1 MTMSLM
7 NAIRSIKQDEK
18 WLGKIIVGGLVCL
31 VAQIAGFCSLSF
43 IAQKTAPGIGT
54 LIGLIISI
62 VAALWIVG
70 FIFSSMNKTINSD
83 KFQMA
88 ELNESNIILTGLKSF
103 MAIIGWGIL
112 ATIILF
118 VVEIVYFALIA
129 IFCFIL
135 GFISGL
141 IGVNNQILTIL
152 IAIFCIIASVV
163 LGLYIAQFV
172 NTAFALYF
180 KRLELGDLI
189 SFKKQFVIIKENQH
203 ANWTLIGKM
212 ILFSLAYQGII
223 IALSVTIVGL
233 VLVPFVAFAGYFVA
247 YNLVAQYAKEINIDK
262 YLEAK

>member
-83 KFQMA
+83 KFQMV

-118 VVEIVYFALIA
+118 VVEIVYVALMVIIGLI
-129 IFCFIL
+129 IFGIL
-135 GFISGL
+135 GL

-172 NTAFALYF
+172 ITAFALYF
-180 KRLELGDLI
+180 KRLQFGDLI

-203 ANWTLIGKM
+203 ANWTLVGKM
-212 ILFSLAYQGII
+212 ILFSLAYLGII
-223 IALSVTIVGL
+223 IGLSVTIVGL
-233 VLVPFVAFAGYFVA
+233 VLVPFVLFASYFVA